1 MIILYYSILFLFMSY
16 MVILSVLLTRM
27 TCISPYL
34 LIILL
39 SMTYMII
46 FYAYMINSYSMSFL
60 LNMTDIILRFILEF

>member
-27 TCISPYL
+27 ACISPYL

-60 LNMTDIILRFILEF
+60 FNMTDIILRFILEF